1 MTEYE
6 LLDLMASMES
16 HMATQFSLYLTIIS
30 SYMVVA
36 YLVGDKLTNS
46 QVVIVSTLM
55 ILSAGGQTWA
65 LHTTLGRV
73 TEYLDRKVEYAPLT
87 EYEQN
92 FAANTY
98 AWVLILAGGLLAALY
113 FMWQVR
119 HARPEQPL

>member
-36 YLVGDKLTNS
+36 YLIGDKLSNT

-65 LHTTLGRV
+65 LYTTLGRV
-73 TEYLDRKVEYAPLT
+73 SEYLDRKVEFSPLT

-98 AWVLILAGGLLAALY
+98 AWVVILVGGLMASLY
-113 FMWQVR
+113 FMWQIR
-119 HARPEQPL
+119 HSKSD